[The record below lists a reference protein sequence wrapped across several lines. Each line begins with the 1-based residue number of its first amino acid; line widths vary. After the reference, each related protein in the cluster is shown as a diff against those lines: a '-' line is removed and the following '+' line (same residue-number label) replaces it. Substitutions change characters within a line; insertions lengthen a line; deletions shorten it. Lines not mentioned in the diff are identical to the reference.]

1 MLFGNFV
8 FLNVLANDTRHGR
21 AQTCEVGTAIALW
34 NVVGEAQNIFV
45 VAIVP
50 LHGHFDTNAGARNA
64 AVRIGR
70 AFAQSNEGIGMQH
83 FFIGVDEVDK
93 TFDTTGAR
101 EVVFFAAAFVFQTNA
116 HTVIQETE
124 FAQTLGQNFV
134 MEIVVLREDVGVGQE
149 VNFCAALF
157 SGARDFHG

>member
-1 MLFGNFV
+1 
-8 FLNVLANDTRHGR
+8 
-21 AQTCEVGTAIALW
+21 
-34 NVVGEAQNIFV
+34 
-45 VAIVP
+45 
-50 LHGHFDTNAGARNA
+50 
-64 AVRIGR
+64 
-70 AFAQSNEGIGMQH
+70 MQH

-116 HTVIQETE
+116 HTVVQETE